1 LLLKIGG
8 GRAIRRTMART
19 VQMAA
24 PPRRRDFL
32 LNRETLLRHARR
44 LIAER
49 GPEALTVSEVAHRAR
64 LNRTTAY
71 QHFRTR
77 DELVAAVMGGISEE
91 LSAILATPRP
101 ITEHVD
107 QVLGFFVEHPEIG
120 RLSLHHLLAENPFP
134 RQGWER
140 YVGELEQLVTSR
152 PGQEDVDVEMLA
164 VLMISA
170 ALIWSVHVRVRHDDV
185 AGATE
190 RFAREMKRLLLHGL
204 SRPERG
210 RAGAAATPPQ
220 KPQKKG
226 PKS

>member
-1 LLLKIGG
+1 
-8 GRAIRRTMART
+8 MAKT
-19 VQMAA
+19 VQVAA
-24 PPRRRDFL
+24 PPRRRDFR

-134 RQGWER
+134 RQGWDR
-140 YVGELEQLVTSR
+140 YVDELEQLVKSR

-204 SRPERG
+204 SRPERE
-210 RAGAAATPPQ
+210 RAGAAPTRPR
-220 KPQKKG
+220 KKL
-226 PKS
+226 PES